1 MRFRHTDHTQN
12 NSPALSLL
20 LSLLLLFLYA
30 GVGKL
35 AAEEPTPAR
44 EEWPVMPESA
54 PSEQHTEKN
63 LDANL
68 PLLLEEGQELFR
80 EAVSERDPQ
89 RARELYREALLRF
102 EWIVHEGGIQ
112 NGRLLYNIGNI
123 HYRLGQIGK
132 AILYYRRAEYYI
144 PGDPHLR
151 HNLYYLRSL
160 RMDRFNGT
168 FSGRAS
174 IMLSSWGTLLPHRQK
189 MLLFAASS
197 AILWS
202 AAALFV
208 LKRRRWMSITLAV
221 SALATVFFLGSL
233 ITYDLVWRNNR
244 EGVIIVQEVVAR
256 RGDGESYESSFQEPL
271 HDGTEFRVLD
281 ERSGW
286 YFIQLQE
293 GSTGWIPVSAA
304 ELVHPRPG
312 EASL

>member
-1 MRFRHTDHTQN
+1 MRFHHPDHTLS

-30 GVGKL
+30 GAGR
-35 AAEEPTPAR
+35 ATAEEVTAAR

-54 PSEQHTEKN
+54 PAEQSPENN

-68 PLLLEEGQELFR
+68 PLLL
-80 EAVSERDPQ
+80 AERDTQ

-144 PGDPHLR
+144 PGDPYLK
-151 HNLYYLRSL
+151 HNLRYLRSL

-174 IMLSSWGTLLPHRQK
+174 TVLSSWGTLLPHRQK

-197 AILWS
+197 GILWS

-208 LKRRRWMSITLAV
+208 LKRRRWMSVTLAV
-221 SALATVFFLGSL
+221 SALATVFFLGSFV
-233 ITYDLVWRNNR
+233 IYDLVWRNNR

-304 ELVHPRPG
+304 ELVHPRTG
-312 EASL
+312 QANL